1 MGGRNT
7 ANSMT
12 QDEQIRELLSAYLD
26 DTLTADE
33 RRHAEAY
40 LRLPQWRQY
49 YEELLL
55 VRESVRSLPSY
66 EPSRDVADVICERL
80 ANATAPVPWHGKRR
94 TKGGRGLSVG
104 WWRWSQRLAAVAS
117 ILAVAVLTW
126 YTWRAAERV
135 QRRPGDG
142 SPVGD
147 VHSPLAQQSPTSPSP
162 SPSSPTGVVVRSA
175 REAAHD
181 KDLAAHQ
188 PPPAIRDSRRDK
200 AARTEPPHSSPPGQ
214 DAVAGR
220 ALPPAPTPR
229 PGGDEVVPV
238 LALVID
244 VVLTDKGVEEQ
255 AVERSLH
262 AAGIPLGQA
271 IPVDTSLE
279 KVILAHRVFGAIGP
293 EELPDPS
300 VMQPGR
306 RPFLQLMFLVAT
318 GRQYDLLLQNL
329 YDLRATGDVAL
340 LRLDLATGS
349 SDTTLFAALDRVSRA
364 VSVDDQQSHAVAH
377 PFLLDDQMR
386 GRLSDALAAAQKKL
400 AVAQPTPAVPPSE
413 SELDITPAKPE
424 DFKDMESWLFKVLL
438 VARSDAQLRRA
449 P

>member
-55 VRESVRSLPSY
+55 VRESLRSLPSY

-94 TKGGRGLSVG
+94 TEGGRGLSVG

-117 ILAVAVLTW
+117 ILAMAVLVW
-126 YTWRAAERV
+126 YTWQAALRV
-135 QRRPGDG
+135 ERRPGEG
-142 SPVGD
+142 SPLGNGR
-147 VHSPLAQQSPTSPSP
+147 SPLAQQSPTSPSP
-162 SPSSPTGVVVRSA
+162 SPSVPSGSAVRSVP
-175 REAAHD
+175 EAANG
-181 KDLAAHQ
+181 KNLAAHQ
-188 PPPAIRDSRRDK
+188 PPAIEGSRPDEKSR
-200 AARTEPPHSSPPGQ
+200 AEPTHSSAPGQ

-220 ALPPAPTPR
+220 ALPPAATSR
-229 PGGDEVVPV
+229 PGSDEVVPV

-279 KVILAHRVFGAIGP
+279 KVILAHRVFGAIRP

-300 VMQPGR
+300 VMEPGR

-349 SDTTLFAALDRVSRA
+349 SDTTLFAALDRVSQA
-364 VSVDDQQSHAVAH
+364 ISVDDLQSRSMAH

-400 AVAQPTPAVPPSE
+400 AAVQPTPAVPPSE

-424 DFKDMESWLFKVLL
+424 DLKDMESWLFKVLL
-438 VARSDAQLRRA
+438 IARSEAQLRRA